1 MSRDTEHVLPLNS
14 RPLRN
19 NYSILLAEDDHHLGL
34 LLKDYLQ
41 AEGFLVNLFRDG
53 EAALHALENAKFD
66 LCLLDV
72 MMPKLDGFQ
81 VCKQIRQTNNVP
93 IIMITAKGEDY
104 ERIMGL
110 DIGADDYIVKPFS
123 PGEVMARIKA
133 IMRRLEGKV
142 SDKKQITIESL
153 FIDLD
158 AYKVV
163 LNQKELLLT
172 KKEIELL
179 YTLANN
185 PNRVFSREVLLDQ
198 CWGYSYYG
206 DSRTVDSHMT
216 RLRAKID
223 EQPHPSWSLKTVWG
237 VGYKFE
243 TEGSV

>member
-1 MSRDTEHVLPLNS
+1 MNLLIADDNPQIT
-14 RPLRN
+14 
-19 NYSILLAEDDHHLGL
+19 SILATYA
-34 LLKDYLQ
+34 KK
-41 AEGFLVNLFRDG
+41 EGYNVTIAVDG
-53 EAALHALENAKFD
+53 FD
-66 LCLLDV
+66 VLSKVEKIDFDMILLDV

-81 VCKQIRQTNNVP
+81 VCRQIRQTNNIP

-142 SDKKQITIESL
+142 SDKKQIAIDTLE
-153 FIDLD
+153 IDLD
-158 AYKVV
+158 AYKV
-163 LNQKELLLT
+163 LINKQELLLT

-185 PNRVFSREVLLDQ
+185 PNRVFSRENLLDQ

-216 RLRAKID
+216 RLRSKID
-223 EQPHPSWSLKTVWG
+223 EAPHPTWSLKTVWG

-243 TEGSV
+243 TEGHL

>member
-1 MSRDTEHVLPLNS
+1 MNLLIADDNPQIT
-14 RPLRN
+14 
-19 NYSILLAEDDHHLGL
+19 SILATYARKEGYNVTIAIDGFDVLSKVEKED
-34 LLKDYLQ
+34 
-41 AEGFLVNLFRDG
+41 
-53 EAALHALENAKFD
+53 FD
-66 LCLLDV
+66 MILLDV
-72 MMPKLDGFQ
+72 MMPKMDGFQ
-81 VCKQIRQTNNVP
+81 VCRQIRQTNNIP

-123 PGEVMARIKA
+123 PAEVMARVKA

-142 SDKKQITIESL
+142 TDKKQITIDTL
-153 FIDLD
+153 HIDLD
-158 AYKVV
+158 AYKV
-163 LNQKELLLT
+163 LIGTHELLLT

-185 PNRVFSREVLLDQ
+185 PNRAFSRENLLDQ

-216 RLRAKID
+216 RLRSKID
-223 EQPHPSWSLKTVWG
+223 AYDHPGWSLKTVWG

-243 TEGSV
+243 KEDQV

>member
-1 MSRDTEHVLPLNS
+1 MNLLIADDNPQIT
-14 RPLRN
+14 
-19 NYSILLAEDDHHLGL
+19 SILATYA
-34 LLKDYLQ
+34 KK
-41 AEGFLVNLFRDG
+41 EGYNVTIAIDG
-53 EAALHALENAKFD
+53 FD
-66 LCLLDV
+66 VLSKVEKTDFDMILLDV

-81 VCKQIRQTNNVP
+81 VCRQIRQTNNVP

-110 DIGADDYIVKPFS
+110 EIGADDYIVKPFS

-133 IMRRLEGKV
+133 IMRRLDNKV
-142 SDKKQITIESL
+142 SDKKQITVDTL
-153 FIDLD
+153 AIDLD
-158 AYKVV
+158 AYKVSID
-163 LNQKELLLT
+163 QHELLLT

-185 PNRVFSREVLLDQ
+185 PNRVFSRENLLDQ

-216 RLRAKID
+216 RLRSKID
-223 EQPHPSWSLKTVWG
+223 EVPHPTWSLKTVWG

-243 TEGSV
+243 TEGHV

>member
-1 MSRDTEHVLPLNS
+1 MNLLIADDNPQIT
-14 RPLRN
+14 
-19 NYSILLAEDDHHLGL
+19 SILATYARKEGYNVTIALDGFDVLNKVEKED
-34 LLKDYLQ
+34 
-41 AEGFLVNLFRDG
+41 
-53 EAALHALENAKFD
+53 FD
-66 LCLLDV
+66 MILLDV
-72 MMPKLDGFQ
+72 MMPKMDGFQ
-81 VCKQIRQTNNVP
+81 VCRQIRQTNNIP

-123 PGEVMARIKA
+123 PAEVMARVKA

-142 SDKKQITIESL
+142 TDKKQLTIDSL
-153 FIDLD
+153 HIDLD
-158 AYKVV
+158 AYKV
-163 LNQKELLLT
+163 LIDSHELLLT

-185 PNRVFSREVLLDQ
+185 PNRAFSRENLLDQ

-216 RLRAKID
+216 RLRSKVDAYD
-223 EQPHPSWSLKTVWG
+223 HPGWSLKTVWG

-243 TEGSV
+243 KEEKV

>member
-1 MSRDTEHVLPLNS
+1 MNLLIADDNPQIT
-14 RPLRN
+14 
-19 NYSILLAEDDHHLGL
+19 SILATYARKEGYNVTIAIDGFDVLSKVEKED
-34 LLKDYLQ
+34 
-41 AEGFLVNLFRDG
+41 
-53 EAALHALENAKFD
+53 FD
-66 LCLLDV
+66 MILLDV
-72 MMPKLDGFQ
+72 MMPKMDGFQ
-81 VCKQIRQTNNVP
+81 VCRQIRQTNNIP

-123 PGEVMARIKA
+123 PAEVMARVKA

-142 SDKKQITIESL
+142 TDKKQLTIDSL
-153 FIDLD
+153 HIDLD
-158 AYKVV
+158 AYKV
-163 LNQKELLLT
+163 LIDAHELLLT

-185 PNRVFSREVLLDQ
+185 PDRAFSRENLLDQ

-216 RLRAKID
+216 RLRSKVDAYD
-223 EQPHPSWSLKTVWG
+223 HPGWSLKTVWG

-243 TEGSV
+243 KEEKV

>member
-1 MSRDTEHVLPLNS
+1 MNLLIADDNPQIT
-14 RPLRN
+14 
-19 NYSILLAEDDHHLGL
+19 SILATYARKEGYQVTLAVDGFDVLNKVEKED
-34 LLKDYLQ
+34 
-41 AEGFLVNLFRDG
+41 
-53 EAALHALENAKFD
+53 FD
-66 LCLLDV
+66 MILLDV

-81 VCKQIRQTNNVP
+81 VCRQIRETNNIP

-133 IMRRLEGKV
+133 ILRRLEGKAV
-142 SDKKQITIESL
+142 DKKQLI
-153 FIDLD
+153 IDNLQIDMDSYQVILD
-158 AYKVV
+158 HHP
-163 LNQKELLLT
+163 LLLT

-185 PNRVFSREVLLDQ
+185 PNRAFSRENLLDQ

-216 RLRAKID
+216 RLRAKLD
-223 EQPHPSWSLKTVWG
+223 AYPHPAWSLKTVWG
-237 VGYKFE
+237 IGYRFDL
-243 TEGSV
+243 EGHL

>member
-1 MSRDTEHVLPLNS
+1 MNLLIADDNPQIT
-14 RPLRN
+14 
-19 NYSILLAEDDHHLGL
+19 SILATYA
-34 LLKDYLQ
+34 KK
-41 AEGFLVNLFRDG
+41 EGYNVTIAVDG
-53 EAALHALENAKFD
+53 FD
-66 LCLLDV
+66 VLSKVEKTDFDMILLDV

-81 VCKQIRQTNNVP
+81 VCRQIRQTNNVP

-133 IMRRLEGKV
+133 ILRRLEGKV
-142 SDKKQITIESL
+142 TDKKQIQFDTLEIN
-153 FIDLD
+153 LD
-158 AYKVV
+158 AYKV
-163 LNQKELLLT
+163 LINNIELLLT

-185 PNRVFSREVLLDQ
+185 PNRAFSRENLLDQ

-216 RLRAKID
+216 RLRSKID
-223 EQPHPSWSLKTVWG
+223 ELPHPTWSLKTVWG

-243 TEGSV
+243 TEVKV

>member
-1 MSRDTEHVLPLNS
+1 MNLLIADDNPQIT
-14 RPLRN
+14 
-19 NYSILLAEDDHHLGL
+19 SILATYAKKEGYEVTIAVDGFDVLSKVDKDD
-34 LLKDYLQ
+34 
-41 AEGFLVNLFRDG
+41 
-53 EAALHALENAKFD
+53 FD
-66 LCLLDV
+66 MILLDV

-142 SDKKQITIESL
+142 SDKKQITIDSL

-158 AYKVV
+158 AYKVI

>member
-1 MSRDTEHVLPLNS
+1 ATYARKEGYNVTIAIDGFDVLS
-14 RPLRN
+14 KV
-19 NYSILLAEDDHHLGL
+19 E
-34 LLKDYLQ
+34 K
-41 AEGFLVNLFRDG
+41 
-53 EAALHALENAKFD
+53 ENFD
-66 LCLLDV
+66 MILLDV

-81 VCKQIRQTNNVP
+81 VCRQIRQTNNIP

-123 PGEVMARIKA
+123 PAEVMARVKA

-142 SDKKQITIESL
+142 TDKKQITVDTL
-153 FIDLD
+153 HIDLD
-158 AYKVV
+158 AYKV
-163 LNQKELLLT
+163 LIETHELLLT

-185 PNRVFSREVLLDQ
+185 PNRAFSRENLLDQ

-216 RLRAKID
+216 RLRSKID
-223 EQPHPSWSLKTVWG
+223 AYDHPGWSLKTVWG

-243 TEGSV
+243 KEDQV

>member
-1 MSRDTEHVLPLNS
+1 MNLLIADDNPQIT
-14 RPLRN
+14 
-19 NYSILLAEDDHHLGL
+19 SILATYA
-34 LLKDYLQ
+34 KK
-41 AEGFLVNLFRDG
+41 EGYTVTIAVDG
-53 EAALHALENAKFD
+53 FD
-66 LCLLDV
+66 VLNKVEKTDFDMILLDV
-72 MMPKLDGFQ
+72 MMPNMDGFQ
-81 VCKQIRQTNNVP
+81 VCRQIRQTNNVP

-142 SDKKQITIESL
+142 SDKKQIMIDTLE
-153 FIDLD
+153 IDLD
-158 AYKVV
+158 SYKVSI
-163 LNQKELLLT
+163 NKKELLLT

-185 PNRVFSREVLLDQ
+185 PNRVFSRENLLDQ

-216 RLRAKID
+216 RLRSKID
-223 EQPHPSWSLKTVWG
+223 ELAHPTWSLKTVWG

-243 TEGSV
+243 TEGHV

>member
-1 MSRDTEHVLPLNS
+1 MNLLIADDNPQIT
-14 RPLRN
+14 
-19 NYSILLAEDDHHLGL
+19 SILATYAR
-34 LLKDYLQ
+34 K
-41 AEGFLVNLFRDG
+41 EGYNVTIAIDG
-53 EAALHALENAKFD
+53 FDVLSKVEKENFD
-66 LCLLDV
+66 MILLDV

-81 VCKQIRQTNNVP
+81 VCRQIRQTNNIP

-123 PGEVMARIKA
+123 PAEVMARVKA

-142 SDKKQITIESL
+142 TDKKQITVDTL
-153 FIDLD
+153 HIDLD
-158 AYKVV
+158 AYKV
-163 LNQKELLLT
+163 LIETHELLLT

-185 PNRVFSREVLLDQ
+185 PNRAFSRENLLDQ

-216 RLRAKID
+216 RLRSKID
-223 EQPHPSWSLKTVWG
+223 AYDHPGWSLKTVWG

-243 TEGSV
+243 KEDQV

>member
-1 MSRDTEHVLPLNS
+1 MNLLIADDNPQIT
-14 RPLRN
+14 
-19 NYSILLAEDDHHLGL
+19 SILATYAKKEGYNVTIAVDGFDVLSKVDKED
-34 LLKDYLQ
+34 
-41 AEGFLVNLFRDG
+41 
-53 EAALHALENAKFD
+53 FD
-66 LCLLDV
+66 MILLDV

>member
-1 MSRDTEHVLPLNS
+1 MNLLIADDNPQIT
-14 RPLRN
+14 
-19 NYSILLAEDDHHLGL
+19 SILATYARKEGYNVTIAIDGFDVLSKVEKED
-34 LLKDYLQ
+34 
-41 AEGFLVNLFRDG
+41 
-53 EAALHALENAKFD
+53 FD
-66 LCLLDV
+66 MILLDV
-72 MMPKLDGFQ
+72 MMPKMDGFQ
-81 VCKQIRQTNNVP
+81 VCRQIRQTNNIP

-123 PGEVMARIKA
+123 PAEVMARVKA

-142 SDKKQITIESL
+142 TDKKQITIDTL
-153 FIDLD
+153 HIDLD
-158 AYKVV
+158 AYKV
-163 LNQKELLLT
+163 LIGTHELLLT

-185 PNRVFSREVLLDQ
+185 PNRAFSRENLLDQ

-216 RLRAKID
+216 RLRSKVDAYD
-223 EQPHPSWSLKTVWG
+223 HPGWSLKTVWG

-243 TEGSV
+243 KEDQV

>member
-1 MSRDTEHVLPLNS
+1 MVLLGSLMNLLIADDNPQIT
-14 RPLRN
+14 
-19 NYSILLAEDDHHLGL
+19 SILATYAKKEGYDVTIAVDGFDVLSKVDKED
-34 LLKDYLQ
+34 
-41 AEGFLVNLFRDG
+41 
-53 EAALHALENAKFD
+53 FD
-66 LCLLDV
+66 MILLDV

-142 SDKKQITIESL
+142 SDKKQITIDTL

-158 AYKVV
+158 AYKVI

>member
-1 MSRDTEHVLPLNS
+1 MNLLIADDNPQIT
-14 RPLRN
+14 
-19 NYSILLAEDDHHLGL
+19 SILATYA
-34 LLKDYLQ
+34 KK
-41 AEGFLVNLFRDG
+41 EGYNVTIAVDG
-53 EAALHALENAKFD
+53 FD
-66 LCLLDV
+66 VLSKVEKTDFDMILLDV
-72 MMPKLDGFQ
+72 MMPKMDGFA
-81 VCKQIRQTNNVP
+81 VCRQIRQTNNVP

-133 IMRRLEGKV
+133 IMRRLEGKI
-142 SDKKQITIESL
+142 SDKKQIVIDTLE
-153 FIDLD
+153 IDLD
-158 AYKVV
+158 SYKVSI
-163 LNQKELLLT
+163 NKKELLLT

-185 PNRVFSREVLLDQ
+185 PNRVFSRENLLDQ

-216 RLRAKID
+216 RLRSKID
-223 EQPHPSWSLKTVWG
+223 ELAHPTWSLKNVWG

-243 TEGSV
+243 TEGHV

>member
-1 MSRDTEHVLPLNS
+1 MNLLIADDNPQIT
-14 RPLRN
+14 
-19 NYSILLAEDDHHLGL
+19 SILATYA
-34 LLKDYLQ
+34 KK
-41 AEGFLVNLFRDG
+41 EGYNVTIAVDG
-53 EAALHALENAKFD
+53 FD
-66 LCLLDV
+66 VLSKVEKTDFDMILLDV
-72 MMPKLDGFQ
+72 MMPKMDGFA
-81 VCKQIRQTNNVP
+81 VCRQIRQTNNVP

-133 IMRRLEGKV
+133 IMRRLEGKI
-142 SDKKQITIESL
+142 SDKKQIVIDTLE
-153 FIDLD
+153 IDLD
-158 AYKVV
+158 SYKVSI
-163 LNQKELLLT
+163 NKKELLLT

-185 PNRVFSREVLLDQ
+185 PNRVFSRENLLDQ

-216 RLRAKID
+216 RLRSKID
-223 EQPHPSWSLKTVWG
+223 ELAHPTWSLKTVWG

-243 TEGSV
+243 TEGHV